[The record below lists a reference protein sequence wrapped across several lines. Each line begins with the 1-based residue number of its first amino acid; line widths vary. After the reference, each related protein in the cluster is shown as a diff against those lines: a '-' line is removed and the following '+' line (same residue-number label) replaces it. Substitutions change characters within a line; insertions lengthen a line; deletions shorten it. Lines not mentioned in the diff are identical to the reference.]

1 MQHPRRNE
9 DTLGHLEAVLLART
23 TADAGVCLRKHGNED
38 VDEHHIRDEHVKP
51 EKRLRAGRVGLA
63 RSALTEPS
71 WMSYFDAVVWC
82 GIPHRSSPRVP
93 TASCATSRAPRE
105 CFLRR
110 CQQLRIVHRT
120 ESVFADPEHVVQE
133 QMGFPPPQWFTLA
146 AEPPRAS
153 RKAADLSRTEER
165 SICAMMPFLC
175 GVYGRGQR
183 DSVEMDPASVETG

>member
-1 MQHPRRNE
+1 M
-9 DTLGHLEAVLLART
+9 
-23 TADAGVCLRKHGNED
+23 
-38 VDEHHIRDEHVKP
+38 
-51 EKRLRAGRVGLA
+51 
-63 RSALTEPS
+63 
-71 WMSYFDAVVWC
+71 
-82 GIPHRSSPRVP
+82 
-93 TASCATSRAPRE
+93 
-105 CFLRR
+105 RR

-183 DSVEMDPASVETG
+183 DSVEMDPPASVETG